1 MTASNLA
8 DSAARVEKHDVS
20 TNPGADRIGPYV
32 SRILL
37 EHLVHDP
44 ESRHWSGEG
53 TAAFVDISGF
63 TKLSEALARKGREGA
78 EHIADTIGRI
88 FESMLSITY
97 ANGGSLLKFGGD
109 SLLLWF
115 DGEQHGM
122 RACRVAVL
130 MRDHLAEAGRIAV
143 DDTSITLRMSQG
155 VHSGHFH
162 FFMVGTEHYEM
173 LPVGPAWT
181 RLVDIQHGAEPDE
194 IAVSTDTVSHLPPE
208 CVGPGKGDAFLLM
221 HEPAGEWKDLPIHA
235 RPTLPSEILQQCLP
249 SAIRNYVTSGGG
261 SSEHRPVTIAFIR
274 FEGTDGLVADEGPA
288 AAAASLHRVVSVV
301 ESACATHDVAFLATD
316 VDSNGGKIILTGGA
330 PKVTGNDEERVLLAL
345 RAIIQHELPLP
356 VRIGVHRGAVFAGDI
371 GPRYRRTYTVM
382 GDAVNLS
389 ARLMAKAERG
399 AIYATADVLERSRTH
414 FQTTELPPF
423 AVKGKAE
430 PVKAWS
436 VGEAQSSRTR
446 QTTTQKLPLTG
457 RNAEL
462 GVLRKAFTSARSGA
476 GRLIEIVG
484 EAGVGKTRLLEAL
497 RDASQGFRKLRGI
510 CEAYTVS
517 KPYALWRELLREYM
531 ELGRDDS
538 DEVVVDTLRE
548 VVTSKAPELLPW
560 LPLIATA
567 FDVELLPTP
576 EVAQLAEGNRRT
588 RLHET
593 VSDFLRATVV
603 GPVLIEIEDAH
614 HIDEASA
621 ELLAHL
627 SVTLGAKPW
636 LVAVSRRPAGALEIP
651 DADAV
656 VRITLKVLAPADAL
670 RMAQLAAQ
678 QSPLPEHILDVV
690 AKRSG
695 GNPQFLRDLLRRAI
709 ESGGVEDLPDSAE
722 AAAMA
727 QIDALSPEDRAVVR
741 RAAVFGL
748 TFHPR
753 MLHWF
758 AEEGEGSAP
767 PADIWERL
775 RDLFEEEPDGYLRFR
790 RSLLRDA
797 AYEGLPYRVRRKLH
811 ATVASHL
818 EEEMDYPDEAA
829 GMLSLHYSEAGDFT
843 RTWRYAT
850 LAALRAES
858 AYANV
863 EAAKLYARAIDAGRR
878 LENVDRR
885 NSRTRTSPKA
895 SRGSDRANFQRRPNR
910 STRRVR
916 C

>member
-8 DSAARVEKHDVS
+8 DSTARLAKHDAS
-20 TNPGADRIGPYV
+20 ADPVAARIGPYV

-37 EHLVHDP
+37 QHLVHDP

-63 TKLSEALARKGREGA
+63 TRLSEALARKGREGA

-181 RLVDIQHGAEPDE
+181 RLVDIQHGADPDE
-194 IAVSTDTVSHLPPE
+194 IAISADNASHLPPE
-208 CVGPGKGDAFLLM
+208 CVGPGKSDAFLLM
-221 HEPAGEWKDLPIHA
+221 HEPAGEWNDLPLRS
-235 RPTLPSEILQQCLP
+235 RPALPAEILRQCLP
-249 SAIRNYVTSGGG
+249 SAIRIHSTTGGG

-274 FEGTDGLVADEGPA
+274 FEGTDALIADEGPA

-301 ESACATHDVAFLATD
+301 ESACARHDVAFLATD

-462 GVLRKAFTSARSGA
+462 GVLRKAFTNARSGA

-497 RDASQGFRKLRGI
+497 RDAAAGFKKLRAT
-510 CEAYTVS
+510 CEAYTAS
-517 KPYALWRELLREYM
+517 KPYALWSEVLREYLEM
-531 ELGRDDS
+531 GRDDS
-538 DEVVVDTLRE
+538 DEVVADRLRE
-548 VVTSKAPELLPW
+548 TIAARAPGLEPW
-560 LPLIATA
+560 LPLIATV
-567 FDVELLPTP
+567 FDVDLVPTP
-576 EVAQLAEGNRRT
+576 EIQMLADANRRK
-588 RLHET
+588 RLHES
-593 VSDFLRATVV
+593 VGRFLETTLD
-603 GPVLIEIEDAH
+603 GSVLIEIEDAH
-614 HIDEASA
+614 HLDEASS
-621 ELLAHL
+621 ELLAYL
-627 SVTLGAKPW
+627 TDTIVSRPW
-636 LVAVSRRPAGALEIP
+636 LIAVARRPTTP
-651 DADAV
+651 
-656 VRITLKVLAPADAL
+656 TQP
-670 RMAQLAAQ
+670 
-678 QSPLPEHILDVV
+678 
-690 AKRSG
+690 
-695 GNPQFLRDLLRRAI
+695 
-709 ESGGVEDLPDSAE
+709 
-722 AAAMA
+722 
-727 QIDALSPEDRAVVR
+727 
-741 RAAVFGL
+741 
-748 TFHPR
+748 
-753 MLHWF
+753 
-758 AEEGEGSAP
+758 
-767 PADIWERL
+767 
-775 RDLFEEEPDGYLRFR
+775 
-790 RSLLRDA
+790 
-797 AYEGLPYRVRRKLH
+797 
-811 ATVASHL
+811 
-818 EEEMDYPDEAA
+818 
-829 GMLSLHYSEAGDFT
+829 SEKP
-843 RTWRYAT
+843 
-850 LAALRAES
+850 S
-858 AYANV
+858 
-863 EAAKLYARAIDAGRR
+863 I
-878 LENVDRR
+878 
-885 NSRTRTSPKA
+885 SR
-895 SRGSDRANFQRRPNR
+895 
-910 STRRVR
+910 
-916 C
+916 